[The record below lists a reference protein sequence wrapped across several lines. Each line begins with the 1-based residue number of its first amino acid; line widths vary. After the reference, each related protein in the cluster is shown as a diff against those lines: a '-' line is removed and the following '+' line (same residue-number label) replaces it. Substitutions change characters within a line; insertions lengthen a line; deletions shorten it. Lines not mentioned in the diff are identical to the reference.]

1 MRFLLFLQILGKK
14 RKYFEIL
21 ALLLYLYKAY
31 MNWASVSE
39 KEDKVIVFRIKVE
52 TFKVSLL
59 VLNQSFPKKMDTF
72 LDTQYIGRFE
82 RLGFPFIFAMVYIS
96 CVFA

>member
-14 RKYFEIL
+14 NILKYWRYFFN
-21 ALLLYLYKAY
+21 LYKAY
-31 MNWASVSE
+31 INWASVSE
-39 KEDKVIVFRIKVE
+39 KEDNVIAFRIKVE

-59 VLNQSFPKKMDTF
+59 VLNQSFPKKTDTF